1 MRKNL
6 RVLYSDGEPLP
17 AWGES
22 ERADLHAF
30 VEQALC
36 SSDSIVIVS
45 LERDVHGVR
54 IAKSYRMKR
63 GVRTSIFELLG
74 ALQSAGASWLVDD

>member
-22 ERADLHAF
+22 ERAELHAF
-30 VEQALC
+30 VDNALC
-36 SSDSIVIVS
+36 ASDSIAVVA
-45 LERDVHGVR
+45 LERDKRGVR
-54 IAKSYRMKR
+54 FAKSYRMQR
-63 GVRTSIFELLG
+63 GVRTSLYELVG
-74 ALQSAGASWLVDD
+74 ALQGAIADWFEGG

>member
-22 ERADLHAF
+22 EVADLHTF
-30 VEQALC
+30 VDEALC
-36 SSDSIVIVS
+36 SSDNVVVVA
-45 LERDVHGVR
+45 LERDAHGVR

-63 GVRTSIFELLG
+63 GARTSMYELLG
-74 ALQSAGASWLVDD
+74 ALQAASLSWLDGD